1 MFRKAP
7 SIAYWLDNNLY
18 LNITNRCSN
27 NCFFCIRN
35 FRNGVG
41 GFNLRLKRE
50 PSVTEVISELQKV
63 INSRNWAEVVFC
75 GFGEPIIRLDCLL
88 QVAQWIRKFHG
99 KAVSVRIDTNGHGY
113 LLNEGR
119 DVVKE
124 LKNTDIDRISVS
136 LNAQDDEAYN
146 QVCRPRFANAFESVL
161 EFIERAKEDFEVN
174 VTAVAIPEINIP
186 KVREIA
192 ERIGVKLRVRECVP
206 GFW

>member
-7 SIAYWLDNNLY
+7 SIVYCLDNNLY

-136 LNAQDDEAYN
+136 LNAHDDEAYN

-192 ERIGVKLRVRECVP
+192 ERIGVKLRVRECVL

>member
-7 SIAYWLDNNLY
+7 SIVYWLDDNLY

-63 INSRNWAEVVFC
+63 INRRNWSEVVFC
-75 GFGEPIIRLDCLL
+75 GFGEPMIRLDCLL
-88 QVAQWIRKFHG
+88 QVTQWIRKYHG
-99 KAVSVRIDTNGHGY
+99 KGLSVRVATNGHEY
-113 LLNEGR
+113 LLNEGQ
-119 DVVKE
+119 DAVKE
-124 LKNTDIDRISVS
+124 QKNVDINRISVS
-136 LNAQDDEAYN
+136 LNAHDKVTYDRI
-146 QVCRPRFANAFESVL
+146 CRPKFTAAFENVL
-161 EFIERAKEDFEVN
+161 EFVEMAKGDFEVS
-174 VTAVAIPEINIP
+174 VTAVAIPDINIP

>member
-7 SIAYWLDNNLY
+7 SIVYWLDDNLY

-63 INSRNWAEVVFC
+63 INRRNWSEVVFC
-75 GFGEPIIRLDCLL
+75 GFGEPMIRLDCLL
-88 QVAQWIRKFHG
+88 EVTLWVRKYHG
-99 KAVSVRIDTNGHGY
+99 KGLSVRVDTNGHGY

-124 LKNTDIDRISVS
+124 LKNVDINRISVS
-136 LNAQDDEAYN
+136 LNAHDKVTYDRI
-146 QVCRPRFANAFESVL
+146 CRPKFTAAFESVL